1 MAKATWIKV
10 SGTWKKVKNVWE
22 KVGGVWKQKVKPSLN
37 IASTWKECIQYNTM
51 YTTNYDSTLSTG
63 TLYKRD
69 LNHNVLGSVNFSGY
83 ADLME
88 VDKDGHVF
96 MLVSNGT
103 ARIIQHYTPDLALV
117 SQKTLVASAPHTDMC
132 ITKNG
137 TVAVIWYTAS
147 VKYVDT
153 FDYTLSSYINRYE
166 VGSAPMSIDCDESG
180 NFYIICGR
188 SGNSEYKK
196 YLKLTENLTVVWT
209 KNITNNT
216 SAMGRFVN
224 YLNGRVYFVYIDS
237 SGLYKFII
245 VDILTGAIVQ
255 TYSLPTTYANIIS
268 HDSKYV
274 YLTGSYQKTVN
285 FSDTNEAS
293 FSAFGTHTV
302 SGFAGAST
310 YSDMC
315 QLLGNVY
322 IYYDSAGGG
331 GGGVVC
337 IDFATRTRLWYLV
350 FNTNGMP
357 KISITPGRPGAFLS
371 DF

>member
-96 MLVSNGT
+96 MLVSSGT
-103 ARIIQHYTPDLALV
+103 ARILQHYSPELVLV
-117 SQKTLVASAPHTDMC
+117 SQKTLTVSAVHPDMC

-137 TVAVIWYTAS
+137 TVAVIWYNAS
-147 VKYVDT
+147 AKYVDT
-153 FDYTLSSYINRYE
+153 FDYTLSSYINRE
-166 VGSAPMSIDCDESG
+166 SINSAPQSIDCDESG
-180 NFYIICGR
+180 NFYVICGR
-188 SGNSEYKK
+188 SGNSETKK
-196 YLKLTENLTVVWT
+196 YFKLTESLSLVWS
-209 KNITNNT
+209 TNFTTGT
-216 SAMGRFVN
+216 SAWGRFAS
-224 YLNGRVYFVYIDS
+224 YLNGRAYFVYVDS

-245 VDILTGAIVQ
+245 VDVLTGAVIQ
-255 TYSLPTTYANIIS
+255 TYSLPTTGAHVIS

-274 YLTGSYQKTVN
+274 YLTGSYNKTVN
-285 FSDTNEAS
+285 FSDTNE
-293 FSAFGTHTV
+293 SALSSFGTYV
-302 SGFAGAST
+302 VPGFAGTST
-310 YSDMC
+310 YSDISF
-315 QLLGNVY
+315 LLGNVY
-322 IYYDSAGGG
+322 IYYDSAGGAG
-331 GGGVVC
+331 GGIVC
-337 IDFATRTRLWYLV
+337 VDFATRTRVWYSLLG
-350 FNTNGMP
+350 TNSP
-357 KISITPGRPGAFLS
+357 KISVTPGRPGAFLS
-371 DF
+371 EF